1 MEKLF
6 NGLKKAEEILLVVLM
21 VIMCA
26 VIFIATVARFTG
38 LFVLPCAEELARYC
52 MIWVIFLGIGVA
64 ACNGEH
70 FCVEALELFCSKKV
84 LKVIYVLNSVLV
96 AAFSIFASYYGVTI
110 LQKQMASGQVTP
122 SLQWPM
128 WIMYLSIPLGLLLMA
143 LCYVWHTFEK
153 VTGKEKTEG
162 NGQKEEKKE

>member
-1 MEKLF
+1 M
-6 NGLKKAEEILLVVLM
+6 
-21 VIMCA
+21 
-26 VIFIATVARFTG
+26 
-38 LFVLPCAEELARYC
+38 
-52 MIWVIFLGIGVA
+52 
-64 ACNGEH
+64 
-70 FCVEALELFCSKKV
+70 
-84 LKVIYVLNSVLV
+84 IYVLNSVLV

-153 VTGKEKTEG
+153 GTGKEKTEG